1 MIKHSLDSTLKQ
13 QAKKKLNKKTSNK
26 NLIYKFNDLTIDIS
40 RNLIDMGILK
50 NLQIFSKS
58 INIKSKINQL
68 FNNKHKSLSENKKV
82 SFLYE
87 RFDKNITKKNFDK
100 LFEFHDLI
108 KKGNWKSAS
117 GKIFKYIV
125 HIGIGGSILGPKATS
140 HALKDYHDKKIQIY
154 FASSADTSEIEDILE
169 KCNLTET
176 LFIFASKSFETREV
190 LINYKY
196 IKDKLSQFVKKP
208 KDIQKNF
215 LAITAN
221 KNNALKLGINPK
233 RILIFPKT
241 IPGRFSL
248 SSSISFPLLLQI
260 GKNNYNKFINGINKI
275 DAHFKNSKVESNIP
289 LMLALISIWNVNYKN
304 ITSNC
309 ILTYNHR
316 LRSFSSFIQ
325 QLEMESNGKSVNDL
339 NQKID
344 YNTSPFVF
352 GLQGTECQ
360 HSIFQML
367 HQGTLKTSI
376 DFIGVINTQ
385 LDKSTS
391 NFLLSNLIA
400 QADLSFDGK
409 CESKLYKILN
419 GKNPSTI
426 ILLERLNPQNL
437 GSLIALYENKI
448 VAEGLLWRI
457 NSFDQWGVEEGKT
470 VSEKVLKKI
479 NSKLQPKN
487 INEIIKVIRKK
498 LD

>member
-1 MIKHSLDSTLKQ
+1 MIKHSLDSILKQ
-13 QAKKKLNKKTSNK
+13 QAKKKINKKIPNK
-26 NLIYKFNDLTIDIS
+26 NTIYKFNNLTIDIS
-40 RNLIDMGILK
+40 RNLIDMEILK
-50 NLQIFSKS
+50 NLLVFSKS
-58 INIKSKINQL
+58 IDIKSKINQL
-68 FNNKHKSLSENKKV
+68 FDNEYKSLSENKKV

-87 RFDKNITKKNFDK
+87 RFDKNIKKKNIYK
-100 LFEFHDLI
+100 LFKFDDLI
-108 KKGNWKSAS
+108 KKGNWKSFS
-117 GKIFKYIV
+117 GKPFKYII

-140 HALKDYHDKKIQIY
+140 HALKDYHDKKLQIH
-154 FASSADTSEIEDILE
+154 FVSSADTSEIDDILE
-169 KCNLTET
+169 KCNLAET

-196 IKDKLSQFVKKP
+196 IKDKLLNLVKKP
-208 KDIQKNF
+208 KDIQNSF

-221 KNNALKLGINPK
+221 RNNALKLGINSK
-233 RILIFPKT
+233 RILIFSKT

-248 SSSISFPLLLQI
+248 SSPISFPLLLQI
-260 GKNNYNKFINGINKI
+260 GKDNYTKFINGINKM
-275 DAHFKNSKVESNIP
+275 DAHFKNSRVESNIP
-289 LMLALISIWNVNYKN
+289 LLLALISIWNVNYKN

-316 LRSFSSFIQ
+316 LRSFSSFVQ
-325 QLEMESNGKSVNDL
+325 QLEMESNGKSVNAK
-339 NQKID
+339 NQRID
-344 YNTSPFVF
+344 HNTSPFIF

-367 HQGTLKTSI
+367 HQGTLKTSM

-385 LDKSTS
+385 LEKSTS

-409 CESKLYKILN
+409 WESKLYKILN

-426 ILLERLNPQNL
+426 ILLETLNPMNL
-437 GSLIALYENKI
+437 GALIALYENKI
-448 VAEGLLWRI
+448 VAEGLLWGI

-479 NSKLQPKN
+479 NSKLKPKN
-487 INEIIKVIRKK
+487 INEIIKVIRRK